1 MIGVA
6 ERMFRLT
13 QSGMVINAGGKLIAR
28 ATFMLWLY
36 RTSQWIIPLLFT
48 NTERMFF
55 KRVFAITRVLLTT
68 QAGSATIGFG
78 NALR

>member
-6 ERMFRLT
+6 EKMFHLT

-36 RTSQWIIPLLFT
+36 KTGQWITPLLFT

-55 KRVFAITRVLLTT
+55 KRVFAITRVSLTT
-68 QAGSATIGFG
+68 QARSETIGFG
-78 NALR
+78 NAPR